1 MSLGFASLISGVGG
15 FASPDVC
22 MALGCASLTSRV
34 RGLLLALLVFVAL
47 PVVARAAGDSGG
59 FVMTVGRDTIGLERF
74 TRTAAGAEGTLL
86 FIPSSLR
93 FDYALEIAADGRVQR
108 MENAV
113 RPASAAPG
121 AAPTQSAMLEWR
133 ADSVIADVTPGGL
146 QRLASRPGSMPYLNP
161 SMFMLELIVK
171 RAGASSPPSGSIP
184 VFAVSGGR
192 TIDATLRFVTRDSLE
207 LVLGGAAM
215 QLRLDA
221 HGRILSGAVPAQGV
235 RFERVESLP
244 PALLAMAP
252 VDYSAPAGAPYTAE
266 SVRVPTRGGFELGGT
281 LTRPVPA
288 AGKAAPALLP
298 CVITI
303 TGSGPQDRDERLP
316 IVSGYRLFRQVADT
330 LSRRGIAVLRLDDRG
345 TGESGGRFAGST
357 SADFGDDVQDALAW
371 LRRRSEIDPTRL
383 ALLGHS
389 EGGLIAPMVALHEP
403 TLAALVLLAGP
414 AWNGRRVLEYQ
425 NERAIRKQLSGAA
438 FDSAMAVA
446 KKGIDSL
453 ATSDPWF
460 GWFIRYDPLPAAR
473 RIAKPHVLL
482 LQGETDRQVSAEQ
495 VDELAAAFKAA
506 GNRDVT
512 VKKLTATNH
521 LFLPDPSGDP
531 TGYSQLPSG
540 EVPRETLGLI
550 ADWLAA
556 RLLPAHGTH
565 TIKLGVPTPA
575 PASRPP
581 RP

>member
-1 MSLGFASLISGVGG
+1 MMSLGFASLTSGVRGFAASGTSLGFASLIS
-15 FASPDVC
+15 
-22 MALGCASLTSRV
+22 RV
-34 RGLLLALLVFVAL
+34 RGLVVALLVLAAL
-47 PVVARAAGDSGG
+47 PVAARPAGDSGA

-86 FIPSSLR
+86 FLPASLR
-93 FDYALEIAADGRVQR
+93 IDYVLEFAPDGRVQR
-108 MENAV
+108 MENSV
-113 RPASAAPG
+113 RPASAAPS
-121 AAPTQSAMLEWR
+121 APPTQHATLAWR

-146 QRLASRPGSMPYLNP
+146 QRLASKPGAMPYLNP

-171 RAGASSPPSGSIP
+171 RAGASSPPSASVP

-192 TIDATLRFVTRDSLE
+192 TIDAALRFSGRDSVQLAY
-207 LVLGGAAM
+207 GAAEFH
-215 QLRLDA
+215 LKLDA
-221 HGRILSGAVPAQGV
+221 LGHIVSGVVPAQGV
-235 RFERVESLP
+235 SFVRVESLP
-244 PALLAMAP
+244 SALLAVAP
-252 VDYSAPAGAPYTAE
+252 PDYSAPPGAPYTAE
-266 SVRVPTRGGFELGGT
+266 SVRVRTRGGFELAGT
-281 LTRPVPA
+281 LTRPL
-288 AGKAAPALLP
+288 GKTAVKSP

-303 TGSGPQDRDERLP
+303 TGSGAQERDERLP
-316 IVSGYRLFRQVADT
+316 IVRGYRLFRQIADT

-357 SADFGDDVQDALAW
+357 SVDFGDDVQDALAW
-371 LRRRSEIDPTRL
+371 LRRQPGIDATRL

-389 EGGLIAPMVALHEP
+389 EGGLIAPMVALREP

-414 AWNGRRVLEYQ
+414 AWNGRRILAYQ
-425 NERAIRKQLSGAA
+425 NEWAIRKHLSGAA

-446 KKGIDSL
+446 RKGIDSL

-460 GWFIRYDPLPAAR
+460 GYFIGYDPLPAAR
-473 RIAKPHVLL
+473 KVAKPRVLL
-482 LQGETDRQVSAEQ
+482 LQGETDRQVSVEQ

-512 VKKLTATNH
+512 AKKLPATNH

-531 TGYSQLPSG
+531 AGYSKLPSS

-556 RLLPAHGTH
+556 RLLPAAHGTH
-565 TIKLGVPTPA
+565 TVKLGLPTPA
-575 PASRPP
+575 PASPP
-581 RP
+581 PHP